1 MAQESAENIQK
12 LKSCWEAGD
21 AACVAETRTQI
32 ELSDSAYTELR
43 QQDNMVGRA
52 YEDSAK
58 WYADI
63 IDQCAGQCGWLE
75 ASLLKTGSE
84 GLGNLVYGALG
95 AGSLPKSIQTIS
107 ADEIKVASEINKD
120 LALINK
126 KQK

>member
-43 QQDNMVGRA
+43 QQDNMAERA

-63 IDQCAGQCGWLE
+63 IDQCAGQCGWKHHC
-75 ASLLKTGSE
+75 LKLGLK
-84 GLGNLVYGALG
+84 GLGTWFMVHWVQVAYQ
-95 AGSLPKSIQTIS
+95 SQYKS
-107 ADEIKVASEINKD
+107 
-120 LALINK
+120 
-126 KQK
+126 